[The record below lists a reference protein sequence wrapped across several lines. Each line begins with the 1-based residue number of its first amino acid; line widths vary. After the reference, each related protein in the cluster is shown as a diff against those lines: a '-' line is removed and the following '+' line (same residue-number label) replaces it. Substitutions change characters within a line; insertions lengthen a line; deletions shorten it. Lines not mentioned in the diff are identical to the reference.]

1 MAVKGA
7 GIFDNDDAIEWLDS
21 FESDGPQA
29 IETALTGAADLG
41 KTDYLEA
48 TDAAYA
54 LAAAEIVAAARDG
67 EIASLPDDF
76 APRFA
81 EHVDDINDAELV
93 PLARKAVM
101 RVLRSSELKD
111 IAEDSD
117 DEDWEESVRDLLERL
132 KG

>member
-7 GIFDNDDAIEWLDS
+7 GIFDNDDAVDWLDS

-48 TDAAYA
+48 SDAAYA
-54 LAAAEIVAAARDG
+54 LAAAELVASARDG
-67 EIASLPDDF
+67 EIAGLPDDF
-76 APRFA
+76 AARFS

-93 PLARKAVM
+93 PLARKAVA

-111 IAEDSD
+111 IAQDSD
-117 DEDWEESVRDLLERL
+117 DEEWEESVRDLLERL